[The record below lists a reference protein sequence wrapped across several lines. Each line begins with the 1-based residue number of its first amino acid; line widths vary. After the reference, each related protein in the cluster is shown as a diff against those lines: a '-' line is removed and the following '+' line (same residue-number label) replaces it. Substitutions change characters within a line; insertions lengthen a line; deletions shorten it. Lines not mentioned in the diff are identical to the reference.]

1 MAERRPILEFENV
14 TVSFAGVPA
23 LDDISFLVREG
34 DSRII
39 LGAAGSGKSVL
50 MKTALGLIKPDR
62 GRVKVFGED
71 TTGLSETQWF
81 AVRRK
86 LGVLFQEG
94 GLFDSLTIEENVAYP
109 LENNRANRPSAEE
122 IHERAKEALEFVEL
136 GSTLDKVP
144 SELSG
149 GMRRRVGIAR
159 AMVTNPALT
168 LYDSPTAGLD
178 PITSYTIVA
187 LIAKERCVHNTTTM
201 IATHRYQD
209 GHFLANYTYNDKTR
223 RIEPVSA
230 DGGDAGTRFWVL
242 RGGRFAF
249 KGTQSELEQTDDPYV
264 RNFMK
269 PRTDSDGKQI

>member
-1 MAERRPILEFENV
+1 MEERQPILEFENV
-14 TVSFAGVPA
+14 TVSFGETVA
-23 LDDISFLVREG
+23 LNDLSFLVRVG

-50 MKTALGLIKPDR
+50 MKTALGLIKPDS
-62 GRVKVFGED
+62 GKVKVFGED
-71 TTGLSETQWF
+71 TSNLTEDLWF
-81 AVRRK
+81 AVRSK

-109 LENNRANRPSAEE
+109 LENNRVNKPSSEE
-122 IHERAKEALEFVEL
+122 IHQRAKVALEFVEL
-136 GSTLDKVP
+136 SGTLDKVP

-178 PITSYTIVA
+178 PITAFTIVA
-187 LIAKERCVHNTTTM
+187 LIAKERRVHNTTTM

-209 GHFLANYTYNDKTR
+209 GHFLANYTYNDKTH
-223 RIEPVSA
+223 RIEPVTS
-230 DGGDAGTRFWVL
+230 DGGDVSTRFWVL
-242 RGGRFAF
+242 RDGRFAF
-249 KGTQSELEQTDDPYV
+249 DGTQSELEETDDPYV
-264 RNFMK
+264 HNFRK
-269 PRTDSDGKQI
+269 PRTEIYGKQE

>member
-1 MAERRPILEFENV
+1 MSERQPILEFDHV
-14 TVSFAGVPA
+14 TVSFGDSAV
-23 LDDISFLVREG
+23 LDDLSFLVREG

-50 MKTALGLIKPDR
+50 MKTALGLIKPDD
-62 GRVKVFGED
+62 GGVKIFGED
-71 TTGLSETQWF
+71 TSNLSETQWF
-81 AVRRK
+81 EVRRN

-109 LENNRANRPSAEE
+109 LNNSRAKKPAESE
-122 IHERAKEALEFVEL
+122 IHSRTVEALEFVEL
-136 GSTLDKVP
+136 GGTLEKVP

-187 LIAKERCVHNTTTM
+187 LIAKERRMHNTTTM

-209 GHFLANYTYNDKTR
+209 GHFLANYTYNDKTH
-223 RIEPVSA
+223 RIEPVTS
-230 DGGDAGTRFWVL
+230 DGGDAGTRFWVM
-242 RGGRFAF
+242 REGRLAF
-249 KGTQSELEQTDDPYV
+249 EGTQSELERTTDSYV
-264 RNFMK
+264 RNFVK
-269 PRTDSDGKQI
+269 PRVRTYGE

>member
-1 MAERRPILEFENV
+1 MAERRPILEFKNV
-14 TVSFAGVPA
+14 TVSFGETVA

-50 MKTALGLIKPDR
+50 MKTALGLNKPDS
-62 GRVKVFGED
+62 GTVKVFGED
-71 TTGLSETQWF
+71 TAGLSETKWF
-81 AVRRK
+81 SVRRK

-109 LENNRANRPSAEE
+109 LENNRANRPSPEE
-122 IHERAKEALEFVEL
+122 IHERTKEALEFVEL
-136 GSTLDKVP
+136 GDTLDKVP

-159 AMVTNPALT
+159 AMVTNPTLT

-187 LIAKERCVHNTTTM
+187 LIAKERCLHNTTTM

-209 GHFLANYTYNDKTR
+209 GHFLANYTYNEKTH
-223 RIEPVSA
+223 RIEPLNR
-230 DGGDAGTRFWVL
+230 DGGDAGTCFWVL
-242 RGGRFAF
+242 RNGRFAF
-249 KGTQSELEQTDDPYV
+249 EGTQAELEATDDPYV
-264 RNFMK
+264 QNFMK
-269 PRTDSDGKQI
+269 PRMETYGKQE

>member
-14 TVSFAGVPA
+14 TVSFAGTPA
-23 LDDISFLVREG
+23 LDNLSFLVREG

-50 MKTALGLIKPDR
+50 MKTALGLLKPDQ
-62 GRVKVFGED
+62 GAVKVFGED
-71 TTGLSETQWF
+71 TSKLSETQWF

-109 LENNRANRPSAEE
+109 LENNRVNRPSAEE
-122 IHERAKEALEFVEL
+122 IYERTKEALEFVEL
-136 GSTLDKVP
+136 GGTLDKVP

-159 AMVTNPALT
+159 AMVTNPTLT

-209 GHFLANYTYNDKTR
+209 GHFLANYTYNGKTH
-223 RIEPVSA
+223 RIEPVNR
-230 DGGDAGTRFWVL
+230 DGGDSGTRFWVL
-242 RGGRFAF
+242 RNGRFAF
-249 KGTQSELEQTDDPYV
+249 EGTQSDLEETDDPYV

-269 PRTDSDGKQI
+269 PRMKTYGKQE

>member
-1 MAERRPILEFENV
+1 MPEPRPILEFDRV
-14 TVSFAGVPA
+14 TVSFGDTVA
-23 LDDISFLVREG
+23 LRELSFLVREG

-50 MKTALGLIKPDR
+50 MKTALGLIKPDE

-71 TTGLSETQWF
+71 TSKLKETQWF
-81 AVRRK
+81 EVRRN

-109 LENNRANRPSAEE
+109 LNNSRARKPSAAE
-122 IHERAKEALEFVEL
+122 IHSRTVEALEFVEL
-136 GSTLDKVP
+136 GGTLDKVP

-187 LIAKERCVHNTTTM
+187 LIAKERRMHNTTTM

-209 GHFLANYTYNDKTR
+209 GHFLANYTYNDKTH
-223 RIEPVSA
+223 RIEPVTS
-230 DGGDAGTRFWVL
+230 DGSDTGTRFWVMHE
-242 RGGRFAF
+242 GRFAF
-249 KGTQSELEQTDDPYV
+249 EGTQSELEQTTDPYV
-264 RNFMK
+264 KNFVK
-269 PRTDSDGKQI
+269 PRIRTYGK